1 MKRPA
6 AILVLAL
13 SVAAGFLVL
22 RQGPTTTPSGS
33 GGSTMATRPQ
43 PPVEAATPEPRPA
56 DGGPSIEQPPTPLSG
71 ETSPPPGEAAPSRS
85 ANDLRDEAHRLL
97 GQGNVAEGLEAMK
110 KAVELDPSARNQGE
124 LGDLYVRLTVID
136 TGIRY
141 LRAAAELDPTNADRW
156 IALAN
161 AYYLEPNPGEAWKA
175 ERQAREAEPGLQLGR
190 DARGL
195 RIRRGDS
202 TTTDQ

>member
-13 SVAAGFLVL
+13 SVAAGFFLL
-22 RQGPTTTPSGS
+22 RLS
-33 GGSTMATRPQ
+33 
-43 PPVEAATPEPRPA
+43 EEPRPA
-56 DGGPSIEQPPTPLSG
+56 DSETSTVATGHQPPVAVAPAEPTRPDPVRSVENMPTSTPDESAP
-71 ETSPPPGEAAPSRS
+71 TSDEASPTRS
-85 ANDLRDEAHRLL
+85 ADELREEAHRLL
-97 GQGNVAEGLEAMK
+97 GQGNVAEGLEALK

-124 LGDLYVRLTVID
+124 LGDLFVKLTAID

-141 LRAAAELDPTNADRW
+141 LKGAAQLEPNNADRW

-161 AYYLEPNPGEAWKA
+161 AYYLKPNPGEAWEA
-175 ERQAREAEPGLQLGR
+175 ERKAREAEPGLQLGR

-202 TTTDQ
+202 AAADQ